1 MRLGELEGL
10 SREQKSLEFNASDN
24 VRGSYFLVNN
34 GIVIIQSKLRN
45 GDIVCD
51 FYHEILLEDFF
62 DTFIPSKQFDIFYV
76 KAHIQPRH
84 IIKR

>member
-24 VRGSYFLVNN
+24 IRGSYFLVNN

-76 KAHIQPRH
+76 KAHIVYTAYY
-84 IIKR
+84 

>member
-24 VRGSYFLVNN
+24 IRGSYFLVNN

-62 DTFIPSKQFDIFYV
+62 DTFIPSKQFDIFYA